1 VRTGHQK
8 PSQNRWAHPLF
19 SPRVKACSVS
29 STNDTS
35 YDKIEQITRS
45 AWPLPVHIPLSLSA
59 LDKSLDNSVA
69 LDAVALDNNVIGNS
83 SHSHAT
89 LVPARSRVALRAQ
102 LRGAAG
108 DERDVAWGHPCRRQ
122 ARLRTGRAGIGPPQN
137 RQSGD
142 HIAQNHIAQPPFCYV
157 ILSWEWGARDAACPI
172 STG

>member
-1 VRTGHQK
+1 M
-8 PSQNRWAHPLF
+8 
-19 SPRVKACSVS
+19 KACSVS
-29 STNDTS
+29 STNETS

-122 ARLRTGRAGIGPPQN
+122 ARLRTGRAGRPASEQAERGSHSSESHSPATLLLCDSVMGMGGEG
-137 RQSGD
+137 RGVSD
-142 HIAQNHIAQPPFCYV
+142 
-157 ILSWEWGARDAACPI
+157 
-172 STG
+172 